1 MILGNE
7 VLNLFSDLCK
17 CKWVSSLAKQTSPL
31 FMQFIGM
38 DPEKSVLNVPAHKTL
53 NDSVAA

>member
-1 MILGNE
+1 MILE
-7 VLNLFSDLCK
+7 TKVLNFCSDPCKPVWLFS
-17 CKWVSSLAKQTSPL
+17 LAEQTSPL

-38 DPEKSVLNVPAHKTL
+38 DPEKSVSNVPAHKTL